1 LNIAIRLGVVAKVR
15 LTTITGRLVEKLG
28 LETIVACL
36 TKLLVAGLFNIIT
49 TTLWE
54 VSILFLIFLD
64 VSKQF

>member
-1 LNIAIRLGVVAKVR
+1 MNIAIRLGVVAKVR

-28 LETIVACL
+28 LKTIVACL
-36 TKLLVAGLFNIIT
+36 TKLLVVGLFNIIT
-49 TTLWE
+49 TIVWE